1 VDPANRWEGPGTHL
15 LGRLEW
21 TLVLGGCVTALVAH
35 AHAGEVRWL
44 PFVALFAVIDLVGF
58 LPGAVLADKATGRAP
73 RVAHVA
79 YNAMHSL
86 PGLAAVAGLWSL
98 VFGPEWALLA
108 LPIHLGADRGL
119 LGNGFKP
126 FDAPFLPRPSDAF
139 SRFERELEREVEGK
153 VVSRELSAA
162 TTKRR
167 ETVRVT

>member
-1 VDPANRWEGPGTHL
+1 VDPTNRWEGPGTHL

-21 TLVLGGCVTALVAH
+21 TLVVGACVTALVAH
-35 AHAGEVRWL
+35 VHEVRWL
-44 PFVALFAVIDLVGF
+44 PFAALFAVIDLVGF
-58 LPGAVLADKATGRAP
+58 LPGAILADKVSGRTP
-73 RVAHVA
+73 RACHVA

-98 VFGPEWALLA
+98 AFGGPEWALLA

-139 SRFERELEREVEGK
+139 ARFEQDLEREVEGK
-153 VVSRELSAA
+153 VVSRELTAA

-167 ETVRVT
+167 EIARAT